1 MAVATDRRGAM
12 PIHELAALGAAIC
25 WALTG
30 IISAGPAGHLGAPA
44 FNRLR
49 QVLVTAMLAL
59 YVLATGVWR
68 ELDSANAWPLLASG
82 LIGIFIG
89 DTLLFATLNRV
100 GPRRSGILFALNAP
114 IAALLGWLLLGETLT
129 TKAVFGIVLIVG
141 GVLLAILFGK
151 RRSQLHQWETIKGP
165 LWIGVAL
172 GLGAATGQA
181 IGSIIARP
189 VMATGI
195 DPFLASMLR
204 VGVAAAFL
212 SVLIQL
218 PIPVL
223 KPKGPL
229 TWKVATMTALTGI
242 LALGMGMTLLLFAL
256 SGGKVGI
263 VSTLSATSPVIILP
277 LLWLRT
283 GERPAGGAWA
293 GAALVVAG
301 MALIFVK

>member
-1 MAVATDRRGAM
+1 M
-12 PIHELAALGAAIC
+12 
-25 WALTG
+25 
-30 IISAGPAGHLGAPA
+30 
-44 FNRLR
+44 
-49 QVLVTAMLAL
+49 
-59 YVLATGVWR
+59 
-68 ELDSANAWPLLASG
+68 
-82 LIGIFIG
+82 
-89 DTLLFATLNRV
+89 
-100 GPRRSGILFALNAP
+100 
-114 IAALLGWLLLGETLT
+114 LGWLLLGETLS
-129 TKAVFGIVLIVG
+129 TKAVFGIALIVG

-151 RRSQLHQWETIKGP
+151 RRSQLHQWETVKGP

-204 VGVAAAFL
+204 VGIAAAFL
-212 SVLIQL
+212 SILIQL
-218 PIPVL
+218 PIPAL

-229 TWKVATMTALTGI
+229 TWKVAALTALTGI
-242 LALGMGMTLLLFAL
+242 LALAIGMTLLLFAL

-283 GERPAGGAWA
+283 GERPAAGAWA

-301 MALIFVK
+301 MALIFMK

>member
-1 MAVATDRRGAM
+1 M
-12 PIHELAALGAAIC
+12 PIHELAALGAATC

-30 IISAGPAGHLGAPA
+30 LISAGPAGHLGALA
-44 FNRLR
+44 FNRFR
-49 QVLVTAMLAL
+49 QLFVTCLLGA
-59 YVLATGVWR
+59 YVLATGTWQQI
-68 ELDSANAWPLLASG
+68 DMANAAPLLVSG

-114 IAALLGWLLLGETLT
+114 IAALLGWLALGEDLSLT
-129 TKAVFGIVLIVG
+129 AVAGIALTVA
-141 GVLLAILFGK
+141 GVVLAILFGK
-151 RRSQLHQWETIKGP
+151 RREQLHEWEKIKGP

-181 IGSIIARP
+181 VGSIIARP
-189 VMATGI
+189 VMETGI
-195 DPFLASMLR
+195 DPFVASMLR
-204 VGVAAAFL
+204 VGVAAVCL
-212 SVLIQL
+212 TILIQL
-218 PIPVL
+218 PIPAV

-229 TWKVATMTALTGI
+229 TWKVAAMTALTGFI
-242 LALGMGMTLLLFAL
+242 ALAIGMTLLLFAL

-263 VSTLSATSPVIILP
+263 ISTLSATSPVIILP
-277 LLWLRT
+277 MLWART

-301 MALIFVK
+301 MALIFLR

>member
-1 MAVATDRRGAM
+1 M
-12 PIHELAALGAAIC
+12 PIHELAALGAATC

-49 QVLVTAMLAL
+49 QIFVTAMLAL
-59 YVLATGVWR
+59 YVLATGSWR
-68 ELDSANAWPLLASG
+68 ELEAANVLPLLASG
-82 LIGIFIG
+82 FIGIFIG

-114 IAALLGWLLLGETLT
+114 IAAILGWLLLGETLT
-129 TKAVFGIVLIVG
+129 TKAVAGMALVVA

-151 RRSQLHQWETIKGP
+151 RRAQLHQWERVKGP

-189 VMATGI
+189 VMETGI
-195 DPFLASMLR
+195 DPFVASMLR
-204 VGVAAAFL
+204 VGIAAAFL
-212 SVLIQL
+212 TVMIQL
-218 PIPVL
+218 PIPAL
-223 KPKGPL
+223 KPRNPP
-229 TWKVATMTALTGI
+229 TWKVAAMTALTGI
-242 LALGMGMTLLLFAL
+242 LALAIGMTLLLFAL

-283 GERPAGGAWA
+283 GERPAAGAWT

-301 MALIFVK
+301 MGLIFMA

>member
-1 MAVATDRRGAM
+1 M
-12 PIHELAALGAAIC
+12 PIHELAALGAAVC
-25 WALTG
+25 WAMTG
-30 IISAGPAGHLGAPA
+30 LISAGPAGHLGAPA
-44 FNRLR
+44 FNRVR
-49 QVLVTAMLAL
+49 QVFVTVMLAL
-59 YVLATGVWR
+59 YVLATGAWR
-68 ELDSANAWPLLASG
+68 ELDASNVGPLLLSG
-82 LIGIFIG
+82 FVGIFIG
-89 DTLLFATLNRV
+89 DTLLFAALNRL

-114 IAALLGWLLLGETLT
+114 IAALLGWLALGEGLSQTAIAGIGLT
-129 TKAVFGIVLIVG
+129 VA

-151 RRSQLHQWETIKGP
+151 RRAQLHEWEAVKGP

-195 DPFLASMLR
+195 DPFAASMLR
-204 VGVAAAFL
+204 VGIAALCL

-218 PIPVL
+218 PIPAV

-229 TWKVATMTALTGI
+229 TWKVAALTALTGI
-242 LALGMGMTLLLFAL
+242 IALAIGMTLLLFAL

-277 LLWLRT
+277 MLWAKT

-301 MALIFVK
+301 MALIFLR

>member
-1 MAVATDRRGAM
+1 M
-12 PIHELAALGAAIC
+12 PIHELAALGAATC

-49 QVLVTAMLAL
+49 QIFVTVMLAL
-59 YVLATGVWR
+59 YVLATGSWR
-68 ELDSANAWPLLASG
+68 ELEAANVLPLLASG
-82 LIGIFIG
+82 FIGIFIG

-114 IAALLGWLLLGETLT
+114 IAAILGWLLLGETLT
-129 TKAVFGIVLIVG
+129 MKAIAGMALVVA

-151 RRSQLHQWETIKGP
+151 RRAQLHQWDTEKGP

-189 VMATGI
+189 VMETGI
-195 DPFLASMLR
+195 DPFVASMLR
-204 VGVAAAFL
+204 VGIAAAFL
-212 SVLIQL
+212 TVMIQL
-218 PIPVL
+218 PIPAL
-223 KPKGPL
+223 KPKNPL
-229 TWKVATMTALTGI
+229 TWKVAIMTALTGI
-242 LALGMGMTLLLFAL
+242 LALAIGMTLLLFAL
-256 SGGKVGI
+256 SGGKVGL

-283 GERPAGGAWA
+283 GERPAAGAWA

-301 MALIFVK
+301 MGLIFMA